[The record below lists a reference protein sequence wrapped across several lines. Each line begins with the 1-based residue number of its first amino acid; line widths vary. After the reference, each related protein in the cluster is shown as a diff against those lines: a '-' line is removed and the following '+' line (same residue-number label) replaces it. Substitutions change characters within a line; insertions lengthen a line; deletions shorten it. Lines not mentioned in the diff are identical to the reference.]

1 MRMIWMRIR
10 MTVRLLTRM
19 MRMMLMTR
27 RRIMTAMLQLFP
39 RKCNSEVE
47 EKSGS
52 SLWLVVTASVG

>member
-10 MTVRLLTRM
+10 MTVR
-19 MRMMLMTR
+19 LMTR

-47 EKSGS
+47 KKSGS
-52 SLWLVVTASVG
+52 SLWLVVTALVG